1 MAINPNELFYRG
13 YNPAALVAGYDD
25 TWAVES
31 YREAPVRKTAPAPA
45 PANVKK
51 EEKSGGALQ
60 WGYFGENGPRG
71 KQRPM
76 TRNVSFQDEKP
87 GNGGA
92 ALQSRSGYFG
102 ENGPRG
108 KPLNES
114 VQEENIGK
122 GGAKVHSE
130 NFGENGPRGKPSP
143 VTRIASLQERT
154 NTYSGF
160 GGNWFTGRRPAVTR
174 TPLLQDPK
182 AVLEKK
188 GIVELRMPL
197 CCEGCV
203 ERVQKK
209 FKSLK
214 GVASVEC
221 SQEKQKVVVRGSATP
236 EEVLKRAQATLSRSS
251 FWEEEAIP
259 PQ

>member
-31 YREAPVRKTAPAPA
+31 YREAPVSKPAPA
-45 PANVKK
+45 PVKVKK
-51 EEKSGGALQ
+51 EERSGAALHS
-60 WGYFGENGPRG
+60 GYFGENGSRG

-76 TRNVSFQDEKP
+76 TRNMSLQEEKT

-92 ALQSRSGYFG
+92 ALHSRSGYFG

-108 KPLNES
+108 KPRVVMSIES
-114 VQEENIGK
+114 LQEEKTGN

-130 NFGENGPRGKPSP
+130 YFGVNGPRGKP
-143 VTRIASLQERT
+143 RIASLQERT
-154 NTYSGF
+154 NTYSGY
-160 GGNWFTGRRPAVTR
+160 GGNWFTGRRPAVSR
-174 TPLLQDPK
+174 TPSLQDQK
-182 AVLEKK
+182 AVLDKK

-203 ERVQKK
+203 EKVQKK
-209 FKSLK
+209 LNKLK
-214 GVASVEC
+214 GVAFVEC

-236 EEVLKRAQATLSRSS
+236 EEVLKRAQATWSRSS
-251 FWEEEAIP
+251 FWEEEV
-259 PQ
+259 